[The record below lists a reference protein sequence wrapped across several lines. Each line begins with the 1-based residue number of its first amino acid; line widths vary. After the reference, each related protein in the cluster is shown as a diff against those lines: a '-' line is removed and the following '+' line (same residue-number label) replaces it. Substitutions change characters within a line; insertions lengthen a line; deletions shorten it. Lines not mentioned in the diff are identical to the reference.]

1 MGTSINLEP
10 TYDDIRRALV
20 AAGDLSFLLRKQ
32 QREIGAWLDA
42 QDQIVSVIHASRGY
56 GKTYFA
62 LAKALEKGL
71 KAANQR
77 IVFACPT
84 REQATKIAVPT
95 MAMLKE
101 QLAGLLDIKQQTT
114 GHQYI
119 LPNGSTIILE
129 GADDDRGNHL
139 RGPFAHFIICD
150 EAGFWRHC
158 DYVVRSVLLPQAQ
171 RCGGRLVAISTSPES
186 TGHEFVEL
194 CARATRTGSY
204 LRRTIDDNAYIT
216 AQEKAVLIEELGGP
230 QATATRREL
239 YCEFVIEEN
248 RAVIPEFSEA
258 RHVYKEGADLA
269 IPVWRDRYTAM
280 DLGFNDDTHALFAWW
295 DFHNAQLVVE
305 DEVRRAN
312 ELTSNIVKMV
322 KEKELAVWGD
332 RRPHMRIADN
342 DPQIL
347 HDMASLGLAFSP
359 TRKTD
364 KEAAINSLRSMFSQ
378 GKIRIHERC
387 ANLILQLKV
396 GIWNKQRTDYDRLPG
411 VGHLDGVDALVYLNR
426 MIDRNHNPE
435 PAGYGQ
441 YHSTHFVIPAAKK
454 RSQKYDNLRA
464 LVGK

>member
-1 MGTSINLEP
+1 MNVASEP
-10 TYDDIRRALV
+10 TFDDIRRALI
-20 AAGDLSFLLRKQ
+20 AAGDLSFLLRPQ
-32 QREIGAWLDA
+32 QREISKWLDA
-42 QDQIVSVIHASRGY
+42 QNQIVSVIHAARGY
-56 GKTYFA
+56 GKTYFS
-62 LAKALEKGL
+62 LVKAIEMGL
-71 KAANQR
+71 KEDNQR

-84 REQATKIAVPT
+84 REQATKIAAPT
-95 MAMLKE
+95 MGMLQE
-101 QLAGLLDIKQQTT
+101 ALIGLLEIRKQTT

-119 LPNGSTIILE
+119 LPNGSFIILE

-158 DYVVRSVLLPQAQ
+158 DYVIRSVLLPQAQ

-194 CARATRTGSY
+194 CARATRTGAY
-204 LRRTIDDNAYIT
+204 LRRTIDDNRYIT
-216 AQEKAVLIEELGGP
+216 DDEKNTLITELGG
-230 QATATRREL
+230 ASSTATRREL

-248 RAVIPEFSEA
+248 RAVIPEFKEEE
-258 RHVYKEGADLA
+258 HVFKEGKDLA

-312 ELTSNIVKMV
+312 ELTSNIVQMV
-322 KEKELAVWGD
+322 KGKELECWGN
-332 RRPHMRIADN
+332 RKPHMRIADN

-347 HDMASLGLAFSP
+347 HDMAALGLAFSP

-364 KEAAINSLRSMFSQ
+364 KEAAINSLRSMFAQ

-387 ANLILQLKV
+387 ANLIMQLKV
-396 GIWNKQRTDYDRLPG
+396 GIWNVQRTDYERLPG
-411 VGHLDGVDALVYLNR
+411 VGHLDGIDALVYLNR

-435 PAGYGQ
+435 PADYGHF
-441 YHSTHFVIPAAKK
+441 HSTHFTSPAARK
-454 RSQKYDNLRA
+454 RQQKYNHLRS
-464 LVGK
+464 LVRN

>member
-1 MGTSINLEP
+1 
-10 TYDDIRRALV
+10 
-20 AAGDLSFLLRKQ
+20 
-32 QREIGAWLDA
+32 
-42 QDQIVSVIHASRGY
+42 
-56 GKTYFA
+56 
-62 LAKALEKGL
+62 
-71 KAANQR
+71 
-77 IVFACPT
+77 
-84 REQATKIAVPT
+84 
-95 MAMLKE
+95 
-101 QLAGLLDIKQQTT
+101 
-114 GHQYI
+114 
-119 LPNGSTIILE
+119 
-129 GADDDRGNHL
+129 
-139 RGPFAHFIICD
+139 
-150 EAGFWRHC
+150 
-158 DYVVRSVLLPQAQ
+158 
-171 RCGGRLVAISTSPES
+171 
-186 TGHEFVEL
+186 
-194 CARATRTGSY
+194 
-204 LRRTIDDNAYIT
+204 DDNAYIT
-216 AQEKAVLIEELGGP
+216 AQEKAVLIEELGGQ

-269 IPVWRDRYTAM
+269 IPVWRDKYTSM

-364 KEAAINSLRSMFSQ
+364 KEAAINSLRSMFAQ

-396 GIWNKQRTDYDRLPG
+396 GIWNSKRTDYERLPG
-411 VGHLDGVDALVYLNR
+411 IGHLDGVDALVYLNR

-441 YHSTHFVIPAAKK
+441 YHSTHFVMPAAKK
-454 RSQKYDNLRA
+454 RSQRFAGLSGILGR
-464 LVGK
+464 